1 MHHNRRGFVRLSG
14 AAASL
19 AALGLWAGPAQG
31 GQPLEAWR
39 PIVKTI
45 GFTADS

>member
-19 AALGLWAGPAQG
+19 AALGLLGWAGAQG
-31 GQPLEAWR
+31 GQPLEAGAR
-39 PIVKTI
+39 
-45 GFTADS
+45 S

>member
-19 AALGLWAGPAQG
+19 AALGLWAGPARRAASRSRLAPDREEDRLHG
-31 GQPLEAWR
+31 
-39 PIVKTI
+39 
-45 GFTADS
+45 